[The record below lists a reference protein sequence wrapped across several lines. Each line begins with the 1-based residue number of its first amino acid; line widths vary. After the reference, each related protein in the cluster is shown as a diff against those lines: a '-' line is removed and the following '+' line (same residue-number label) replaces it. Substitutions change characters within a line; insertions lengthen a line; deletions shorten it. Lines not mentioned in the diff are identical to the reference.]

1 MGVALRSGH
10 VLRKVVAF
18 GEILFSNKGVIS
30 VNSLTLDNAVASFNV

>member
-18 GEILFSNKGVIS
+18 GEILFSNKSVIF
-30 VNSLTLDNAVASFNV
+30 VYSLTLGKAVASFNI